1 MRLGIKIKSMKTCRS
16 GKVLVSDANS
26 RRGLAVV
33 RSLGRRG
40 LQVTA
45 GDDHPYGLSF
55 TSKFCTD
62 RLLYPNPEK
71 SPEKF
76 TSFMLNHLR
85 NNPYDCF
92 FPMSDA
98 VVKQVAL
105 HLRDFTSLTNIILE
119 DYETLAVGF
128 DKWRTI
134 ELARTL
140 DIPHPKTFY
149 IDDLETVRRL
159 QNKIPYPTVI
169 KPRFGSG
176 AKGVVFVYKPEDL
189 WSRYLCVH
197 QNFRFPLLQEAIPPT
212 SPKFGVQ
219 CLSNRKGQIRA
230 AVVQRFCRQYPYTG
244 GPGSCF
250 ETVDRPDILTLG
262 TGLMEKLGWQGVAQ
276 IEFLE
281 DERDG
286 VLKLMEIN
294 PRFWDSLQMVIQA
307 GVDFPYLLY
316 RIAVDGDV
324 ESNMAYRTGEVCRSL
339 LPGEILYFLTNLH
352 HLDVGPSFWRFYG
365 PNLGYCILSREDKRP
380 TLNFFWVALNSLFD
394 REVLDAVFHRLG
406 PRSENKNKSV

>member
-1 MRLGIKIKSMKTCRS
+1 MNSERS
-16 GKVLVSDANS
+16 GRVLVSDANS
-26 RRGLAVV
+26 RRGLAVI

-40 LQVTA
+40 FRVIA
-45 GDDHPYGLSF
+45 GDDHPYALSF
-55 TSKFCTD
+55 ASKFCSG
-62 RLLYPNPEK
+62 RLLYPNPDK

-76 TSFMLNHLR
+76 VSFMLNHLR
-85 NNPYDCF
+85 TNPYDCF

-98 VVKQVAL
+98 VVKLAA
-105 HLRDFTSLTNIILE
+105 RYRREFSSLTNMVLE
-119 DYETLAVGF
+119 DFKSLSEGF

-134 ELARTL
+134 ELAHTL
-140 DIPHPKTFY
+140 DIPHPRTFLV
-149 IDDLETVRRL
+149 DDLETVKFL
-159 QNKIPYPTVI
+159 KNKIPYPAVI

-176 AKGVVFVYKPEDL
+176 AKGVVFVYEPENL
-189 WSRYLCVH
+189 WDQYLRVH
-197 QNFRFPLLQEAIPPT
+197 RHFSFPLIQEGIPPT

-219 CLSNRKGQIRA
+219 CLSNRQGQIRA
-230 AVVQRFCRQYPYTG
+230 AVVQQFCRQYPYTG

-281 DERDG
+281 DKRDG
-286 VLKLMEIN
+286 ILKLMEIN

-324 ESNMAYRTGEVCRSL
+324 ESNMAYHTGEVCRSI
-339 LPGEILYFLTNLH
+339 LPGEILYLLTNLH
-352 HLDVGPSFWRFYG
+352 HLDVGPSFWRFNG
-365 PNLGYCILSREDKRP
+365 PKLGYCILSREDIRP
-380 TLNFFWVALNSLFD
+380 ALNFFWVALKSLFD

-406 PRSENKNKSV
+406 P